1 MQTGY
6 VLLATIAVP
15 LLAAGLLT
23 AVPSRY
29 PQVVRL
35 IAVAVGFALFGLSC
49 YTFFAYQLAS
59 GEQFQFELRW
69 AWIENVGFLG
79 DDGITLHLGV
89 DGIAAPMVLLT
100 GIVAF
105 AGTLVSWKIE
115 YRNKDYFV
123 LFMLLVSGV
132 FGVFASLDLF
142 FWFFFYE
149 LAVLPMYLLIGVWG
163 ASSVFPT
170 FARTKEYG
178 AIKLTL
184 YLVGASVL
192 IFIGIFAVFIE
203 AGLGTFDLPALWA
216 YSEET
221 GFDPNFQKVVFPLF
235 LIGCG
240 VLAGLWPFHTWSPDG
255 HVAAPTAVSMLHAGV
270 LMKLGAFGII
280 RLGMQL
286 TPEGAEFWMPALIVL
301 ATVNVVYGA
310 VSAMSQTD
318 FKYMVG
324 YSSVSHMGY
333 VLMGLATLN
342 VIGVNGAVLQMFSH
356 GVMTALM
363 FAMVGALYDQ
373 AHVREMS
380 VFGGLAQRMP
390 RFVAFFAIAGLASL
404 GLPGLS
410 GFIAEFHVFVGTF
423 QTYPALGGLAV
434 LGAAITAVYILRM
447 LALAFF
453 GPANERWKDLLEM
466 NRFEQAGGALLIAFI
481 LLMGVF
487 PSPFVDRIVESV
499 ELIPSVG

>member
-6 VLLATIAVP
+6 VLLATIVVP
-15 LLAAGLLT
+15 LFVALALVLL
-23 AVPSRY
+23 PSRHANA
-29 PQVVRL
+29 VRM
-35 IAVAVGFALFGLSC
+35 IAVATGFALFGLSL
-49 YTFFAYQLAS
+49 YAFFAYQIDS
-59 GEQFQFELRW
+59 GDQYQFQMRW
-69 AWIENVGFLG
+69 TWIENVGVLG
-79 DDGITLHLGV
+79 EKGITLHLGI

-105 AGTLVSWKIE
+105 AGTLISCKID
-115 YRNKDYFV
+115 YRNKDFFILFLV
-123 LFMLLVSGV
+123 LVAGVYGV
-132 FGVFASLDLF
+132 FCSLDLF

-170 FARTKEYG
+170 FARPKEYG
-178 AIKLTL
+178 AMKLML
-184 YLVGASVL
+184 MLVGASVL
-192 IFIGIFAVFIE
+192 IFIGIFAVFTR
-203 AGLGTFDLPALWA
+203 AGLGTFDLPALYEA
-216 YSEET
+216 Q
-221 GFDPNFQKVVFPLF
+221 FDPNFQKIVFPLF

-280 RLGMQL
+280 RLGMQMM
-286 TPEGAEFWMPALIVL
+286 PEGAHFWMPMLITL
-301 ATVNVVYGA
+301 GTINVIYGA
-310 VSAMSQTD
+310 IAATAQTD

-333 VLMGLATLN
+333 VLMGLATMN
-342 VIGVNGAVLQMFSH
+342 SIGVNGAVLQMFSH

-373 AHVREMS
+373 AHTRDMS
-380 VFGGLAQRMP
+380 LFGGLAQKMP
-390 RFVAFFAIAGLASL
+390 RFAAFFAIAGLASL

-410 GFIAEFHVFVGTF
+410 GFIAEFNIFVGVF
-423 QTYPALGGLAV
+423 QTYPALGALGI

-447 LALAFF
+447 LAIAFF
-453 GPANERWKDLLEM
+453 GPMNERWADLKEM
-466 NRFEQAGGALLIAFI
+466 NRFETIGGGLLICFM

-487 PSPFVDRIVESV
+487 PSLFVERISESV
-499 ELIPSVG
+499 LRIPGVS